1 MNTSSE
7 IKIEKPKIIDALRAG
22 FNTVANHIS
31 IIILPVLLD
40 LFLWFGPI
48 WRVEHV
54 FKPLIDS
61 LSQLTT
67 LETPETAGMIAEYQT
82 LWQETVAK
90 INLAIN
96 LRTLPIGVPSLM
108 VSKNP
113 LINPI
118 GQPWVFDLTQNMQV
132 IWVWA
137 AFLITG
143 FFLGSLYFKGIADQV
158 IDAPQQK
165 PLQNSLQSFFQ
176 VLLMPVMLIIIL
188 VILSI
193 PVLFLVTLL
202 SLISPTIG
210 QFMIFIAGLV
220 ILWILMPLIFT
231 PHGIFLFKQ
240 NIIAAM
246 LTSISI
252 VRVSMS
258 RTMLFILAALTL
270 SEGLNYLWRIP
281 PTDHWFLL
289 VGILGHAF
297 VVSAVIASSF
307 HYYLDATKFT
317 QTVMNINS
325 NRLSPFKKPKKME

>member
-1 MNTSSE
+1 
-7 IKIEKPKIIDALRAG
+7 
-22 FNTVANHIS
+22 
-31 IIILPVLLD
+31 
-40 LFLWFGPI
+40 
-48 WRVEHV
+48 
-54 FKPLIDS
+54 
-61 LSQLTT
+61 
-67 LETPETAGMIAEYQT
+67 MIAEYQT
-82 LWQETVAK
+82 LWQETVSK

-108 VSKNP
+108 VSKTP

-118 GQPWVFDLTQNMQV
+118 GKPWVFDLTRNTQV
-132 IWVWA
+132 IWLWA

-143 FFLGSLYFKGIADQV
+143 FFLGNLYFKGIADQV
-158 IDAPQQK
+158 IDAPQQN
-165 PLQNSLQSFFQ
+165 PLRTSLRSFFQ

-188 VILSI
+188 IILSI

-231 PHGIFLFKQ
+231 PHGVFLFKQ

-246 LTSISI
+246 MTSISI
-252 VRVSMS
+252 VRISMS
-258 RTMLFILAALTL
+258 RTMLFILTALIL
-270 SEGLNYLWRIP
+270 SEGLNYLWQIP

-297 VVSAVIASSF
+297 VVSAVIASSY

>member
-1 MNTSSE
+1 
-7 IKIEKPKIIDALRAG
+7 
-22 FNTVANHIS
+22 
-31 IIILPVLLD
+31 
-40 LFLWFGPI
+40 
-48 WRVEHV
+48 
-54 FKPLIDS
+54 
-61 LSQLTT
+61 
-67 LETPETAGMIAEYQT
+67 
-82 LWQETVAK
+82 LWQETVTK
-90 INLAIN
+90 INLAVN

-113 LINPI
+113 LLNPI
-118 GQPWVFDLTQNMQV
+118 GKPWVFDLTQNVQV
-132 IWVWA
+132 LGLWA
-137 AFLITG
+137 AFLLIG
-143 FFLGSLYFKGIADQV
+143 FFLGNIYFKGIADQV
-158 IDAPQQK
+158 VDGPQQN
-165 PLQNSLQSFFQ
+165 PIRASLRSFFQ
-176 VLLMPVMLIIIL
+176 VLLMPLLLIIIL

-202 SLISPTIG
+202 SLISPAVG

-246 LTSISI
+246 MTSISI

-258 RTMLFILAALTL
+258 RTMLFILSALIL

-289 VGILGHAF
+289 IGILGHAF
-297 VVSAVIASSF
+297 IVSAVIASSF

-317 QTVMNINS
+317 QTVMNIQS
-325 NRLSPFKKPKKME
+325 NRLSPFKKKNKME